1 MEVGAQILR
10 KNVKSGSHE
19 PTHKRDMS
27 NSPIPVRRDTQ
38 FGALRVIHFAGMA
51 AASLLFRFQIPSP
64 KQGYRQKK
72 GFLIKYYCAL
82 ADSSP
87 VSLIGIEPISL
98 GISNSISFYVTGKGV
113 IEPRKRKEFS
123 TFDS

>member
-1 MEVGAQILR
+1 
-10 KNVKSGSHE
+10 
-19 PTHKRDMS
+19 MS
-27 NSPIPVRRDTQ
+27 NGPIPPCAVRRRYRDTQ

-51 AASLLFRFQIPSP
+51 AVAASLLFRFQIPSP

-72 GFLIKYYCAL
+72 GFLIKYYRAL
-82 ADSSP
+82 AIP
-87 VSLIGIEPISL
+87 PIGMEPISL

-113 IEPRKRKEFS
+113 IEPRKQKEFS

>member
-1 MEVGAQILR
+1 MR
-10 KNVKSGSHE
+10 
-19 PTHKRDMS
+19 R
-27 NSPIPVRRDTQ
+27 RYRDTQ
-38 FGALRVIHFAGMA
+38 FGALWVIHFALG
-51 AASLLFRFQIPSP
+51 RGRGITPFQISDS
-64 KQGYRQKK
+64 QLLAETSTKK
-72 GFLIKYYCAL
+72 GFLIKYYRAL

-123 TFDS
+123 TF